1 MTEQRQSFGPG
12 RVLALVS
19 LMVAL
24 PLLGGAIIGLVAD
37 NVLATT
43 PLYTLI
49 GLALGS
55 LISAVLILR
64 YVTTNAARLRA
75 GASPDEPRRDRDGN
89 GRQAADRH

>member
-55 LISAVLILR
+55 LVSAVLLLR
-64 YVTTNAARLRA
+64 YVATNAARLRA
-75 GASPDEPRRDRDGN
+75 GEPPRDRDEPDGN
-89 GRQAADRH
+89 GRQAADKH

>member
-1 MTEQRQSFGPG
+1 MTEQRQSYGPG
-12 RVLALVS
+12 RVLAQVS

-55 LISAVLILR
+55 LITAVLLLR
-64 YVTTNAARLRA
+64 YVVTNAARLRA
-75 GASPDEPRRDRDGN
+75 GASRQDRDGN
-89 GRQAADRH
+89 GRQAADKH

>member
-12 RVLALVS
+12 RVLAQVS

-37 NVLATT
+37 NVLATA

-55 LISAVLILR
+55 VITAVLLIR
-64 YVTTNAARLRA
+64 YVMTNSARLRA
-75 GASPDEPRRDRDGN
+75 GAPRQDPDGN